1 MFSERCADAAVL
13 IGDKSDHFFGLPAI
27 NITNGVN
34 VDEFSFQRRPGNSG
48 EIVLVGVA
56 GTLWWQAYDR
66 VLGRNAHLSRK
77 KKTGGSA
84 C

>member
-1 MFSERCADAAVL
+1 
-13 IGDKSDHFFGLPAI
+13 
-27 NITNGVN
+27 

-66 VLGRNAHLSRK
+66 VLEGMRIYRERK
-77 KKTGGSA
+77 KPEDPRVKFILVGGDKNEMPA
-84 C
+84 FLQK